1 MPPEYPKE
9 DTRKLRVRTFSGSV
23 YDFDNG
29 AGTWAR
35 SNTNPGHT
43 DIRFMEGVHS
53 GRLAAPVEP
62 VVGESLTFILPGDE
76 WVRTTPV
83 VSVEEVL

>member
-1 MPPEYPKE
+1 MPEYQTD
-9 DTRKLRVRTFSGSV
+9 DTRRFRVRTFSGSV

-35 SNTNPGHT
+35 RNSHPGHE
-43 DIRFMEGVHS
+43 DIRFMEGVHN
-53 GRLAAPVEP
+53 GRLGAPVEP
-62 VVGESLTFILPGDE
+62 VVGESLTFYLADHN

-83 VSVEEVL
+83 VHVEEV